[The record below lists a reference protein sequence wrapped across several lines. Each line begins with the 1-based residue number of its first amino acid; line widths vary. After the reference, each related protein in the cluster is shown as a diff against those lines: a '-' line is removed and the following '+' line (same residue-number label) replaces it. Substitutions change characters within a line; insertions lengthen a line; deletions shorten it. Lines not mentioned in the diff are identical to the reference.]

1 MNQKN
6 PIKISRL
13 INLHNR
19 QIDGAVLD
27 SIKDLPE
34 KERFDRFLQEDLRIP
49 SSFHPVDLK
58 TAVAIMRLRS
68 SLISA
73 AKTAKTTRK
82 SLRKYVPRVPVKA
95 IAVLS
100 IPFIGYYIAH
110 PDVHNCYR
118 YRLPSSMPVLAMI
131 TKTPCPIDWSSLVG
145 TQFFHQIDWNDVGIS
160 DYRND
165 SVFVLFSPKVGFQ
178 KKEQYLA
185 CFDTEQQFNQPQKRE
200 IAKPEK
206 TKTID
211 LVKVADNSYGP
222 KFNNPLKSV
231 KKHLLGPLRA
241 ERALQRHRAKAKVC
255 PDAVTKYIESKPET
269 KQGVFQNLRTLQ
281 EIPKNQLKKVRYPK
295 RNLLGFGKVFRKTPA
310 LTTHWSLMKSPVKIT
325 PAIKSARITNLVS
338 SRDHHVLIPPEGIK
352 QLAINVDPQST
363 SKDLASKYY
372 WQTYFTS
379 YDLIP
384 AKMESMTFPN
394 KPRLSTE
401 QQYVLDMKTYD
412 KDSKHVD
419 SAYLKPFQKE
429 SRDKRKKQYKKQI
442 SEEGLLRIEYGL
454 NAKGTK
460 DPDDAFEVA
469 STIKHM
475 REDAIELLDTPTEKN
490 HLIGVNTDTVRR
502 QKHYLVAEDRHK
514 TLDWHQDHPYSI
526 DQLQDA
532 SDHRNT
538 LKANWKYRIKQRF
551 LGDHP
556 EWWAAQNIDRPIAP
570 LFNVVSDT
578 SVPKYFK
585 HVDTKVDITK
595 LSRQDP
601 PSKIFLLSEAIQENL
616 HKALESKVAVRQSTR
631 YRMFNSLFNFKS
643 LISRNLY
650 SQDSGK
656 PRPVKLVSDF
666 VLQDSKNARHTLNLN
681 CLKSG
686 LIYETL
692 LQDSHWFNPY
702 ENFPY
707 HKVNEIKAARSPI
720 FKPGEISTVSNLQHR
735 EKVVCDE
742 PLREKRYGFKKEDLS
757 KKNKP
762 SGKNNSRKTGK
773 TQQDLNETQADLTQ
787 FNKLDVN
794 NEKIVKKKKSSVLTE
809 FKLKDLELLDQVIKQ
824 KLKRKQDSIDRILGY
839 AKVVYHPF
847 FNKTKAEI
855 QQMVD
860 VRNTSVLKELIEIN
874 DEFEAET
881 FGKIKTVQTELE
893 QMQKKREEYYTE
905 LIQNFYSFRETL
917 NKTLAELKKESQL
930 PTYFYRFPGDNIEYK
945 QYQKESK
952 EMISRLQNHPI
963 FNFLRFRQ
971 PPDEQA
977 YLEREKA
984 LLEMCHSKWRSE
996 PFAKSYEVTRDKVI
1010 DRFFAQFPYKKIPDE
1025 YKQQAFE
1032 LFEAELIHNF
1042 HMSTG
1047 KLTTFDVSEQR
1058 FIFRDPDKT
1067 ALSNLAQKETTELDF
1082 PFELCTAAEI
1092 VEANTNLEL
1101 DELFTIKPHL
1111 DKFRFDSFRLQYQRF
1126 LLTNPFRVLPIT
1138 QQTLFS
1144 NISRDFIEN
1153 NFYQQYVDWYQQ
1165 FFLQNLN
1172 FIKPVFQLDQVL
1184 NPEQQNAYLKYSKNI
1199 DPGLSQSLKA
1209 TVNDSNIE
1217 NILNQQRLK
1226 AELDKKQTEAVYKEQ
1241 AAKNFQAQDHR
1252 EPYYLD
1258 YYENPV
1264 QAPVHDPRVYQKT
1277 SLHGFFFN
1285 RNETKQKKGEAHR
1298 QMAKEIR
1305 DINKE
1310 LKQDYLDEEEIGPVA
1325 NAIGKLHAGKQR
1337 PPEDWLEQIR
1347 FKVDQQ
1353 QISDQPNQLE
1363 VQPIDQVDPIQN
1375 LTLEQ
1380 LFKDQLVYYLTSQEK
1395 PDDLFN
1401 QRLVL
1406 DQDKN
1411 IGSKEEFKTKDFSKT
1426 VHEIDTVSVENEQTS
1441 VEQKNLEE
1449 AYKEISNAFNWTETP
1464 VSQEA
1469 YQSKLNKEIAE
1480 AFISS
1485 TNKGSS
1491 LKSKQQIQA
1500 ESKTKQA
1507 IRSRVIQGHSPYLQR
1522 QLSGYINPDASFR
1535 VKHIQLLGWE
1545 NVFEKARQMYH
1556 ISKASKTNMI
1566 SAVRFS
1572 FIKRWGKLNTINS
1585 PFYQVTSPL
1594 PSYHYECF
1602 SRLINNRT
1610 TALFD
1615 FKQLNLHTISKA
1627 ADPSRSPR
1635 RVNYFGITKETMT
1648 LPYYQV
1654 PAKSVFTGNPVLK
1667 DDEPLSVREYYK
1679 REAKKEEELLR
1690 LAQSPKDKERLVRES
1705 EYQRKFTNSAYRN
1718 GLTPE
1723 DVLAADTLDYND
1735 ILYDSSKAE
1744 AIKEHY
1750 LGEILTHEAD
1760 EDPQQ
1765 AIELE
1770 EDEDFLSEEESFY
1783 YNRFSP
1789 LGSEESAENYLKRQ
1803 NKKLGKLD
1811 KITQIQKVIQL
1822 EEQIKVMDEDED
1834 EDEDE
1839 EVNYEAILDR
1849 RSVLSIPQ
1857 RKPKAKH
1864 KRQLF
1869 ESLYSPKA
1877 KAIEKE
1883 STKPKESANE
1893 NQSTK
1898 PKESANENQS
1908 KKIKSESSKQSAQQR
1923 PNQNNKPL
1931 RKNKKRRRVLEWK
1944 DKMRL
1949 GKMRDRLGPL
1959 HEVNSL
1965 YKYKNNIGLPNSTN
1979 ALNYNEASLLLDA
1992 NSLMNK
1998 VRNRFFSGTASGYI
2012 DHSRFDHSHAQKNK
2026 WLTFQDR
2033 NSSLSSSR
2041 EERNDRVVLLNV
2053 SVTSPAFWG
2062 YIYVLYCLAQMF
2074 NRYRLANEGNLYTKL
2089 AKFLEKLD
2097 LQTAM
2102 AFFRTN
2108 EAIVRCQGIGFNQM
2122 VGGEKLLYLFYPLI
2136 LLNRNK
2142 HFSFGTLP
2150 VFEYRLLQKLASPSL
2165 GLVKIGDKYELS
2177 MLEPTEKEVAMARR
2191 LEQARH
2197 HMVQIEQKNC
2207 LLIGPP
2213 GTGKTFFVKA
2223 LASESHIPVIIP
2235 SRHKVQISGLT
2246 DMVGIPENADE
2257 ILRMKQFFKLAR
2269 KQKPC
2274 ILFIDEIDA
2283 MGKNRNDVQIETK
2296 KFYDG
2301 PEVIYETSQVL
2312 RKKAFG
2318 AWQSTVS
2325 VSVNTLNLDR
2335 LNPEYHMVTN
2345 PVRAMHDVI
2354 ENQRDLKLKYHDNLK
2369 KTAKP
2374 VPKNDP
2380 APGNDAVSKLTQ
2392 LLTLVDQT
2400 NPRHV
2405 LIIGATNRPDSLDP
2419 ALTRPGRLNNILYLD
2434 LPSKQKR
2441 LDLLRFYSRS
2451 RLSGPIDWDYF
2462 AKRTTGLSPAHLQVA
2477 MNFSALKNAYEIVE
2491 QRRTGQKRVN
2501 HSEDSIEY
2509 GIQTVKNTNAFTQG
2523 FIKRATQKLNS
2534 FGAPVFFSDIAQLE
2548 LWQHMSLGSPIRPI
2562 MVSPPNISKT
2572 MASETLP
2579 TKTETQVWNRMP
2591 NHIVRVGFPTLYH
2604 NTKKFVY
2611 QSLQESQSTT
2621 SDRKPLT
2628 KNSKIRRELRER
2640 FYQRH
2645 RKAWRTA
2652 YLLSDPKT
2660 IDYSL
2665 LNNVTV
2671 NDHPLVNGLSKTSLL
2686 DQVSAQTLQLFKNY
2700 VERVFKVHMF
2710 GCKLLLHS
2718 TYAIDNPLM
2727 FKTEF
2732 IYRKQKQTVVRS
2744 SGQFTRFRSRTPLY
2758 LKLLLQPS
2766 STLFIQPNLLETAL
2780 TQMLSNSLALH
2791 RAIAYNANKALMV
2804 HLLTDTYQQDHMYD
2818 IWNRVKYDMNPEQYQ
2833 RIFIK
2838 AIKENFVTRK
2848 QFENYLLALSAGK
2861 VGEHLMLFYREALPK
2876 YDPFKPRFGRYTYD
2890 VSEIGR
2896 EELHQMSWL
2905 LNIMIEKNLFYS
2917 PTVDLSKQALVSEN
2931 KSRLVSKHNSSLIAV
2946 AANKELWTEFDRKT
2960 YGLTNRYDKGLF
2972 VHNFMK
2978 LFRAK
2983 PKRTYWWS
2991 PDHAVLT
2998 SQLPAHPS
3006 KMWTMNHWVR
3016 LFDRKPFKV
3025 QRLPTNLQYDTYR
3038 ANVLRTPSLLDAPFD
3053 AKYLPSN
3060 FVEAVTKQG
3069 GTWNQTCFST
3079 TERITRAILLDTFA
3093 KSFYI
3098 LTSQRELSDYLS
3110 YYLIRCG
3117 KVQANQMK
3125 ELSQIFLEPALAERL
3140 QQIEK
3145 DKAID
3150 EMMQKLQKNRKN
3162 D

>member
-6 PIKISRL
+6 PIRISRL
-13 INLHNR
+13 INLNNQ
-19 QIDGAVLD
+19 QIDKSVLD
-27 SIKDLPE
+27 SMKGLPD
-34 KERFDRFLQEDLRIP
+34 KERFDLYLKQDLHIP
-49 SSFHPVDLK
+49 SSYHPVDLD
-58 TAVAIMRLRS
+58 TEVALMRLRS
-68 SLISA
+68 SLIYAS
-73 AKTAKTTRK
+73 KTAKDTRK
-82 SLRKYVPRVPVKA
+82 SLQKYIPRVPVK
-95 IAVLS
+95 ILAVLS
-100 IPFIGYYIAH
+100 MPVVGYYIAH
-110 PDVHNCYR
+110 PPVHNCYR
-118 YRLPSSMPVLAMI
+118 YRLPSSMPAVALI
-131 TKTPCPIDWSSLVG
+131 TKTPCPMDWSSLVG

-160 DYRND
+160 DYRDD

-185 CFDTEQQFNQPQKRE
+185 CFDTEQLHEPQKRE

-211 LVKVADNSYGP
+211 LVKIDDHTYGP
-222 KFNNPLKSV
+222 KFQNPLKSF

-241 ERALQRHRAKAKVC
+241 ERALQRHRAKAKIC
-255 PDAVTKYIESKPET
+255 PDAVTKYIESQPET
-269 KQGVFQNLRTLQ
+269 KQGVFQNLRPIQ
-281 EIPKNQLKKVRYPK
+281 DIPKNQLKKVHYPK
-295 RNLLGFGKVFRKTPA
+295 RNLFGFAKVFRKTPVSI
-310 LTTHWSLMKSPVKIT
+310 THWSLMNDPVRVT

-338 SRDHHVLIPPEGIK
+338 SRDHHVLIPPEGVK
-352 QLAINVDPQST
+352 QLHRNFDPQS
-363 SKDLASKYY
+363 SLKNLSSKYY
-372 WQTYFTS
+372 WQIYFNS
-379 YDLIP
+379 HDLIP

-394 KPRLSTE
+394 RPRLSTE

-412 KDSKHVD
+412 KDSKDVD
-419 SAYLKPFQKE
+419 SAYLMPFRKKLRE
-429 SRDKRKKQYKKQI
+429 KRKKQYEKQI
-442 SEEGLLRIEYGL
+442 IEDSLLRVEYGL
-454 NAKGTK
+454 NARGLK
-460 DPDDAFEVA
+460 DPDAAHAAA
-469 STIKHM
+469 STIKQI
-475 REDAIELLDTPTEKN
+475 RDDSVKLLDTPTEQN
-490 HLIGVNTDTVRR
+490 NLIGVNTDTVRR

-514 TLDWHQDHPYSI
+514 TFDWHQDHPYSI

-532 SDHRNT
+532 YDHRTT
-538 LKANWKYRIKQRF
+538 LKANWKHRIKQRF
-551 LGDHP
+551 LSDHP
-556 EWWAAQNIDRPIAP
+556 AWWAQNNFDKPIPP
-570 LFNVVSDT
+570 LFNVICDT
-578 SVPKYFK
+578 PVPTLK

-631 YRMFNSLFNFKS
+631 YRMFNSLFNFNA
-643 LISRNLY
+643 LISRNLHQE
-650 SQDSGK
+650 SPEK
-656 PRPVKLVSDF
+656 ARPVKLMSDF
-666 VLQDSKNARHTLNLN
+666 VLQDSKKATHTLNLN
-681 CLKSG
+681 CLKPG

-692 LQDSHWFNPY
+692 LEDSHWFNPY

-707 HKVNEIKAARSPI
+707 HKVNEIKAARSPN
-720 FKPGEISTVSNLQHR
+720 FKPGEISTESNLQHR
-735 EKVVCDE
+735 EKVVCQE
-742 PLREKRYGFKKEDLS
+742 PVRKKRYGYEDKIDPFKKEKRYS
-757 KKNKP
+757 
-762 SGKNNSRKTGK
+762 KNNSNQNDK
-773 TQQDLNETQADLTQ
+773 TQNDLSETQGYPTEL
-787 FNKLDVN
+787 NKLEVN
-794 NEKIVKKKKSSVLTE
+794 NEKTVKKKKPFVLTE
-809 FKLKDLELLDQVIKQ
+809 FKLKNIELLEQVIKQ
-824 KLKRKQDSIDRILGY
+824 KLERKQESIDRILGY

-860 VRNTSVLKELIEIN
+860 VRNTSVLKELLEIN
-874 DEFEAET
+874 DKFEAET
-881 FGKIKTVQTELE
+881 FGKIKKVQTELE
-893 QMQKKREEYYTE
+893 EMQKSREAYYTK
-905 LIQNFYSFRETL
+905 LIQLFYSFREDL
-917 NKTLAELKKESQL
+917 HKTELDLKKDPQV
-930 PTYFYRFPGDNIEYK
+930 PTYFYGFPGDNIEFN
-945 QYQKESK
+945 QYQKEYK
-952 EMISRLQNHPI
+952 EIISRIENHPI
-963 FNFLRFRQ
+963 FNFLRFHQ

-984 LLEMCHSKWRSE
+984 VLEMCHSKWRSE
-996 PFAKSYEVTRDKVI
+996 PFAKSYELTRDKVI
-1010 DRFFAQFPYKKIPDE
+1010 DRFFAQFPYKRIPDE

-1032 LFEAELIHNF
+1032 FFEAELIHNF

-1058 FIFRDPDKT
+1058 FVFRDPAKQ
-1067 ALSNLAQKETTELDF
+1067 ALANLAAEQKETTELDF

-1092 VEANTNLEL
+1092 VEPNNSVEI
-1101 DELFTIKPHL
+1101 DEFFTIKPHL
-1111 DKFRFDSFRLQYQRF
+1111 DKFRFDSFRLKYQRF

-1144 NISRDFIEN
+1144 NITRDLN
-1153 NFYQQYVDWYQQ
+1153 KNDFYQQYVDWYQQ

-1184 NPEQQNAYLKYSKNI
+1184 DPEKQNAYINYSKTI
-1199 DPGLSQSLKA
+1199 DPGLSEQSLKA
-1209 TVNDSNIE
+1209 PVNDSNIE
-1217 NILNQQRLK
+1217 NVLNQQKLK
-1226 AELDKKQTEAVYKEQ
+1226 AVLDKKQTEAVYQEQ
-1241 AAKNFQAQDHR
+1241 AAKHFRAQDER
-1252 EPYYLD
+1252 TNYLD

-1264 QAPVHDPRVYQKT
+1264 KVPVHDPRVYRKA
-1277 SLHGFFFN
+1277 SFHGMFHD
-1285 RNETKQKKGEAHR
+1285 RTGTKQKKGEAHR
-1298 QMAKEIR
+1298 QIAKQIR
-1305 DINKE
+1305 EINKE
-1310 LKQDYLDEEEIGPVA
+1310 LKTAYLYEQEVGPA
-1325 NAIGKLHAGKQR
+1325 AEALGKLHAGEKR
-1337 PPEDWLEQIR
+1337 PPKDVLAEIRYKADEQ
-1347 FKVDQQ
+1347 QT
-1353 QISDQPNQLE
+1353 SDQPNQIDT
-1363 VQPIDQVDPIQN
+1363 QPISDQVDQIQN

-1380 LFKDQLVYYLTSQEK
+1380 LFKDQLVYYLTSKEK

-1401 QRLVL
+1401 ERLTL
-1406 DQDKN
+1406 DENKN
-1411 IGSKEEFKTKDFSKT
+1411 IGCKEEFKTKGSSKT
-1426 VHEIDTVSVENEQTS
+1426 VPVKIDAVSVENADTPVEQT
-1441 VEQKNLEE
+1441 NLEE
-1449 AYKEISNAFNWTETP
+1449 AYKEVSKAFGWTETP

-1469 YQSKLNKEIAE
+1469 YQSKLNKEIAD
-1480 AFISS
+1480 AFVSS
-1485 TNKGSS
+1485 TNKLSS
-1491 LKSKQQIQA
+1491 FKSKQQIQA
-1500 ESKTKQA
+1500 ELKTKQA

-1535 VKHIQLLGWE
+1535 VKHIELLGWE

-1556 ISKASKTNMI
+1556 ISKTSKTNMI

-1585 PFYQVTSPL
+1585 PFYQLTSPL

-1610 TALFD
+1610 AALFD

-1627 ADPSRSPR
+1627 ADPCRSPR
-1635 RVNYFGITKETMT
+1635 RVNFFGITTGASS
-1648 LPYYQV
+1648 LPYYNV
-1654 PAKSVFTGNPVLK
+1654 PAKSPFTGKPMVK
-1667 DDEPLSVREYYK
+1667 DEDPLSVREYYK
-1679 REAKKEEELLR
+1679 REAKKEKEMIR
-1690 LAQSPKDKERLVRES
+1690 LATSPKDKELIVRES
-1705 EYQRKFTNSAYRN
+1705 EEQKQFQRESFFRRH
-1718 GLTPE
+1718 GITP
-1723 DVLAADTLDYND
+1723 DAIVAADTLDFKD
-1735 ILYDSSKAE
+1735 ILYDSPKAE
-1744 AIKEHY
+1744 AIKEDF
-1750 LGEILTHEAD
+1750 L
-1760 EDPQQ
+1760 EDVL
-1765 AIELE
+1765 IHDE
-1770 EDEDFLSEEESFY
+1770 EDVPPFEFQESEDFLAAEDENFYTRRFAGLESDESSEI
-1783 YNRFSP
+1783 
-1789 LGSEESAENYLKRQ
+1789 YLKRK
-1803 NKKLGKLD
+1803 NKKQGKLD
-1811 KITQIQKVIQL
+1811 KIIELQEVVEL
-1822 EEQIKVMDEDED
+1822 EEQSKVV
-1834 EDEDE
+1834 DEDE
-1839 EVNYEAILDR
+1839 EEDDVEVTLYQAILDNR
-1849 RSVLSIPQ
+1849 DLLSIPQ
-1857 RKPKAKH
+1857 RRPIAKD

-1869 ESLYSPKA
+1869 QALYSPKPQEVEKQSTNKKKSA
-1877 KAIEKE
+1877 KEKQSDKKKRE
-1883 STKPKESANE
+1883 KS
-1893 NQSTK
+1893 NQSVV
-1898 PKESANENQS
+1898 
-1908 KKIKSESSKQSAQQR
+1908 QQR
-1923 PNQNNKPL
+1923 RNKNSKTRKRVVKWKSKLGEKYAPL
-1931 RKNKKRRRVLEWK
+1931 RDN
-1944 DKMRL
+1944 
-1949 GKMRDRLGPL
+1949 LGPL
-1959 HEVNSL
+1959 YEVDSL
-1965 YKYKNNIGLPNSTN
+1965 YKYKNNIGLPNPTG
-1979 ALNYNEASLLLDA
+1979 AINYDEASLLLDA

-2012 DHSRFDHSHAQKNK
+2012 DHSRFDYGHEQKKK
-2026 WLTFQDR
+2026 WLTFSNEQSR
-2033 NSSLSSSR
+2033 LHTNSEIIDNR
-2041 EERNDRVVLLNV
+2041 AVLLNV

-2062 YIYVLYCLAQMF
+2062 YIFVLYCLAKIF
-2074 NRYRLANEGNLYTKL
+2074 DRYRRANEGNLYTKL
-2089 AKFLEKLD
+2089 VYFLEKLD
-2097 LQTAM
+2097 LPTFL

-2136 LLNRNK
+2136 LSNRNK

-2150 VFEYRLLQKLASPSL
+2150 VFEYRLLQKLASSSL
-2165 GLVKIGDKYELS
+2165 HLVKKGDKFELS
-2177 MLEPTEKEVAMARR
+2177 VLELTEKEKEMARR
-2191 LEQARH
+2191 LEQSRNNRVH
-2197 HMVQIEQKNC
+2197 VEQKNC

-2235 SRHKVQISGLT
+2235 SRHKAQISGLT

-2296 KFYDG
+2296 NFYDG

-2335 LNPEYHMVTN
+2335 LSREYHMVTN

-2354 ENQRDLKLKYHDNLK
+2354 EDQRDLKLKYHDNLK

-2374 VPKNDP
+2374 VPKNEP
-2380 APGNDAVSKLTQ
+2380 APGNDSVSKLTQ

-2671 NDHPLVNGLSKTSLL
+2671 NDHPLVTGLSQTSLL
-2686 DQVSAQTLQLFKNY
+2686 DPVSAQNLQLFKDY
-2700 VERVFKVHMF
+2700 VERVFKVHLF

-2718 TYAIDNPLM
+2718 TYAVDNPLM
-2727 FKTEF
+2727 FKTEY

-2758 LKLLLQPS
+2758 LKLLFQPS
-2766 STLFIQPNLLETAL
+2766 STLFIQPNQIETAL

-2804 HLLTDTYQQDHMYD
+2804 HLLTDTYQQDHLYD

-2917 PTVDLSKQALVSEN
+2917 PNVDLSKQALISEN

-2946 AANKELWTEFDRKT
+2946 ASNKELWSEFDRKT

-2978 LFRAK
+2978 FFHAK

-2991 PDHAVLT
+2991 PSELVFP
-2998 SQLPAHPS
+2998 SHPS
-3006 KMWTMNHWVR
+3006 KMSTINHWVR

-3053 AKYLPSN
+3053 AKYLPAS
-3060 FVEAVTKQG
+3060 FVESVTKQG
-3069 GTWNQTCFST
+3069 GTWNQACFST
-3079 TERITRAILLDTFA
+3079 TERITRALLLDTFA

-3098 LTSQRELSDYLS
+3098 LSSQRELCDYLS
-3110 YYLIRCG
+3110 YYLIRRG

-3125 ELSQIFLEPALAERL
+3125 ELCQIFLEPALAERL

-3150 EMMQKLQKNRKN
+3150 EMLEKLQKKS
-3162 D
+3162 